1 MSVASGL
8 AAGPAATLDLVT
20 LAVQEAMER
29 AAFNHVNSVLLFL
42 TPEFAANP
50 QPALLAAAKAAECT
64 QIVGCT
70 ATGIFTESDWVLDSP
85 AAAAMV
91 FGGDVH
97 LGPASEAGEDGL
109 ILSLAAPHCLNTAWL
124 APPGHRFGAISGDA
138 TGQGPYK
145 VWSGGKLSEKGRIE
159 AALSGTGGTVGV
171 SQGALALCQPKRITR
186 LQDHDVLALEGQSAL
201 ASLELCLPPE
211 IAQRDRI
218 PLHLLMAGF
227 AIGDPATAIAEGRYR
242 LVPIVSANDDGSVT
256 LSIQPGGDEMLFWAL
271 RDPAAAERDMGLLLS
286 QLHTRLGE
294 EPDFALVFPCMGRSP
309 YFYGGVDRD
318 LEAVKAEFPGLPF
331 IGFYGNGEIAPFNRS
346 NELFQYSTVVG
357 LFHV

>member
-1 MSVASGL
+1 MSVATGL
-8 AAGPAATLDLVT
+8 SAGPNPNLDLIT

-29 AAFNHVNSVLLFL
+29 AAFDHVNSVLLFL

-50 QPALLAAAKAAECT
+50 QPALLAAAKTAECT

-91 FGGDVH
+91 FGDAVH
-97 LGPASEAGEDGL
+97 LDPASQANEDDL

-124 APPGHRFGAISGDA
+124 TLPGHRFGAISGDA

-145 VWSGGKLSEKGRIE
+145 VWSGGKLSERGRSETII
-159 AALSGTGGTVGV
+159 SGASGTVGV
-171 SQGALALCQPKRITR
+171 SQGALALCPPKRITR
-186 LQDHDVLALEGQSAL
+186 LRDHDILALEGQSAL
-201 ASLELCLPPE
+201 AALELCLPPE
-211 IAQRDRI
+211 MAHRDRI

-242 LVPIVSANDDGSVT
+242 LVPIVSANIDGSVT
-256 LSIQPGGDEMLFWAL
+256 LSIQPDGSDMLFWAL
-271 RDPAAAERDMGLLLS
+271 RDPAAAERDMRLLLA
-286 QLHTRLGE
+286 QLRSRLTDD
-294 EPDFALVFPCMGRSP
+294 PDFALVFPCMGRSP
-309 YFYGGVDRD
+309 YFYGGVDKD
-318 LEAVKAEFPGLPF
+318 LEALKAEFPDLPF
-331 IGFYGNGEIAPFNRS
+331 IGFYGNGEIAPFHRS